1 MPPPFDHRTGK
12 DLRAERAVDVRLG
25 SKADMCGAPTHVRFT
40 AESDIKCD
48 IMKCRFG
55 QKRTVVYLFENLV
68 GAQKNSG
75 WN

>member
-1 MPPPFDHRTGK
+1 
-12 DLRAERAVDVRLG
+12 
-25 SKADMCGAPTHVRFT
+25 MCGAPTHVRFA